1 MRKRMN
7 LMEFDKNLEYIA
19 LRYNGK
25 KKHIKRIS
33 TEYPIYYICITN
45 KNGLKKT
52 EDYIYLSEHDLE
64 FLR

>member
-1 MRKRMN
+1 MRKIMN
-7 LMEFDKNLEYIA
+7 LMEADKNLEYIIS
-19 LRYNGK
+19 RYNGK
-25 KKHIKRIS
+25 KKYIKRIS
-33 TEYPIYYICITN
+33 TEHPVYYICITN